1 LERAW
6 SAQHRPYNDLLSS
19 VEEPEEPR
27 LHFYPPEEGLRR
39 ARPLPP
45 REERGLGDDM
55 TDEEWEAFQKAL
67 SEL

>member
-1 LERAW
+1 M
-6 SAQHRPYNDLLSS
+6 SS
-19 VEEPEEPR
+19 VERPEEPR

-45 REERGLGDDM
+45 REEMGLGDDM